1 MLLYQNNKRKLSIRE
16 MFSWI
21 TIIHI
26 DVKIHRLK
34 KTFVK
39 FQKTRELRMEIYV
52 YWYSSEV
59 KSTFYCIP
67 PQSCLSYPP
76 SSSPPWHSSPAIV
89 QPLAVSNRRGIDQC
103 ISQSA
108 AWEQRSDWKS
118 QSNNN
123 NSFLVSKNLEFFSNM
138 QLQVNLGLQMRVV
151 NPDKGKN
158 NRKSKLLHDFC
169 KIQMLYFKIKS
180 TGIHNWISFSIN
192 FEYINSFYNKNN
204 T

>member
-1 MLLYQNNKRKLSIRE
+1 
-16 MFSWI
+16 
-21 TIIHI
+21 
-26 DVKIHRLK
+26 
-34 KTFVK
+34 
-39 FQKTRELRMEIYV
+39 MEIYV

-103 ISQSA
+103 ISQSV

-151 NPDKGKN
+151 NPDKVKIIEKVSCCMIFA
-158 NRKSKLLHDFC
+158 RYKCYILKL
-169 KIQMLYFKIKS
+169 KAQES
-180 TGIHNWISFSIN
+180 TTESASILTLN
-192 FEYINSFYNKNN
+192 I
-204 T
+204 